1 MLSRRGLLLSA
12 GAALAVLGTG
22 AVAARLPPA
31 GGGLRVLSAKEAAR
45 CEAFGDALFP
55 PDSPLGVSASDVGL
69 GARVDRLCAEVFEP
83 DVVIAFRLALRTLEH
98 ATVVTEGARFSTLP
112 LPQRRALLRAWA
124 TPDPL
129 PRRLLIDLL
138 RMALGIAFFNA
149 PLAREAVGAQ
159 PACGSTE
166 EGA

>member
-12 GAALAVLGTG
+12 GAALAVLGAG

-31 GGGLRVLSAKEAAR
+31 GPGLRVLSAEEAAR

-55 PDSPLGVSASDVGL
+55 PDSPLGVSASAVGL
-69 GARVDRLCAEVFEP
+69 GGRVDRLCSQVFEP
-83 DVVIAFRLALRTLEH
+83 EVVMAFRLALRTLEY
-98 ATVVTEGARFSTLP
+98 ATVVTEGATFSALP
-112 LPQRRALLRAWA
+112 LARRRALLRDWS

-129 PRRLLIDLL
+129 PRRLLLDLL

-149 PLAREAVGAQ
+149 PQAREAVGAQ

-166 EGA
+166 EDA